1 MVGLTVLVVTPEFTE
16 NAVAL
21 LVARATVSNEDRGAM
36 VGVRVLRGEECR
48 RVCDQTM
55 MSSSGGNFKYVAIF
69 KYVHLIRMYL
79 PNILRELK

>member
-1 MVGLTVLVVTPEFTE
+1 MVGLAVLVVTPEFTE

-36 VGVRVLRGEECR
+36 VGLRAEGGSRVRV
-48 RVCDQTM
+48 DQTGDRG
-55 MSSSGGNFKYVAIF
+55 GGNFKYVAIF

-79 PNILRELK
+79 PNVNIAGDNGG